1 MCTFFSNLTHFNI
14 CREQLL
20 PKVELYVTV
29 IFKKKIK
36 YEIHN
41 KENIGINILIIQNI
55 FPFKLVHIIKQIIIY
70 SQLTT
75 FKL

>member
-1 MCTFFSNLTHFNI
+1 M
-14 CREQLL
+14 
-20 PKVELYVTV
+20 
-29 IFKKKIK
+29 
-36 YEIHN
+36 HN